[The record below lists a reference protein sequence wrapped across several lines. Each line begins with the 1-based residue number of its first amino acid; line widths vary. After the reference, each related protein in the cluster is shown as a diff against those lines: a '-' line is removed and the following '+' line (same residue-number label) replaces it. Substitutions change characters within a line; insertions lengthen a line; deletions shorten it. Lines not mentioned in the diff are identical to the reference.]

1 MLSRRRKT
9 STGTINQDRTSVIGC
24 AVSFTSLWLWPTL
37 GARFMFGADW
47 CNRVFDVMSSRVLE
61 ASAEENLARIKRVK
75 RSEGQTDMSSP
86 ADWIRQ
92 DDWPV
97 GIRNVGNTCWFSA
110 VIQVSRTVW
119 SGSDHSDYSG
129 FITGL
134 YPLNITFI
142 FEDDR
147 TVNRTVHSDF
157 LTFSMQASLFLIVLL
172 RHNRTLNIVAHDAFS
187 VHLFRQCQP

>member
-1 MLSRRRKT
+1 
-9 STGTINQDRTSVIGC
+9 
-24 AVSFTSLWLWPTL
+24 
-37 GARFMFGADW
+37 MFGADW

-119 SGSDHSDYSG
+119 SGSDYSDFSKPFKLDLYLNISARTG

-134 YPLNITFI
+134 YWIICIEYNFYFWRWQNCEQNSSVSLY
-142 FEDDR
+142 E
-147 TVNRTVHSDF
+147 DF
-157 LTFSMQASLFLIVLL
+157 LTLSMQVSMFLIVWL
-172 RHNRTLNIVAHDAFS
+172 RHKRTLNIVTHDAFS